1 MPFDPDTAIGG
12 GDARF
17 PSTRQ
22 SLMDVTSAGEALSPE
37 AVGKI
42 VDLYWKPIYKYIRC
56 KWNKSNEDAKD
67 LTQEFLV
74 RALNRDFFD
83 RFDPQLAS
91 FRTYLRMAVDRVVLN
106 MLVALKRQKRGG
118 GVVVTSMDC
127 ERVEALARDR
137 AESPEAAFE
146 REWQRQLF
154 ALAIDDFRGF
164 CELAGKARQF
174 QIFEQYDLAEGE
186 RPSYA
191 KLAEI
196 HGLPVTTV
204 TNHLAWARRTLRE
217 FVSERLRGVTSG
229 ERELRAEMRS
239 AFGTKR

>member
-12 GDARF
+12 GEARF
-17 PSTRQ
+17 PSTRL
-22 SLMDVTSAGEALSPE
+22 SLMERASAGDALSHE
-37 AVGKI
+37 VLQDI
-42 VDLYWKPIYKYIRC
+42 VSLYWKPIYKYIRC
-56 KWNKSNEDAKD
+56 KWNKNNEDAKD

-74 RALNRDFFD
+74 RALVREFFE

-91 FRTYLRMAVDRVVLN
+91 FRTYLRMAVDRFVLKIH
-106 MLVALKRQKRGG
+106 VASLRQKRGG
-118 GVVVTSMDC
+118 GVGFMSLDR
-127 ERVEALARDR
+127 ERVELQALERV
-137 AESPEAAFE
+137 ESPETAFE

-154 ALAIDDFRGF
+154 ELAIEDFRGC
-164 CELAGKARQF
+164 CELAGKMTQF
-174 QIFEQYDLAEGE
+174 RIFEQYDLAEGE

-191 KLAEI
+191 ELAELHCI
-196 HGLPVTTV
+196 PATSV

-239 AFGTKR
+239 AFRAGS